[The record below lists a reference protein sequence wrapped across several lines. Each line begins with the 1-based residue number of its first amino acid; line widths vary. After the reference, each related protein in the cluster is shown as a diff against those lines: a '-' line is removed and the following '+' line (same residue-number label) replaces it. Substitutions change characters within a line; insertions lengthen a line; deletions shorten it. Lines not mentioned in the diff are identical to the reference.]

1 MKFRFTLNHHFAG
14 ALTVVALSVLAAC
27 GGGGS
32 GGGGEPASPAA
43 PVDTTVL
50 SAAVDVSGTITGFGS
65 VIIDGVKYDDT
76 QTSVSTDTN
85 PAAPTAAALT
95 DLKLGMRVE
104 GKLKNG
110 VMTDLVMQA
119 SLVGPVAALDATA
132 TSFTLYGQTVKVSVT
147 GATPTAFEGVQD
159 FAGLMAG
166 DWVEVHGTVDANKAI
181 VATRIERKP
190 QGDSAKGLRVGGVI
204 SNLDTTAKTF
214 KFNDQTI
221 DYSAATFKPAGAV
234 PVNGATAAVYSDQ
247 LPTAGV
253 LKAKSVALSKPE
265 EGKELR
271 VGGRISAYTSLADF
285 TVSGVRVNASTA
297 TLEGGVA
304 ADVAAGASVGIEGVV
319 TGEVLKATKLRIM
332 KTPADVKASL
342 AGQVTDWLSAT
353 SFKVRGTTV
362 DASAATFT
370 GGAATDLGNGAWLLV
385 SGTVQGDVLKAS
397 SIAFKAPPAA
407 KPTSLKGEVRDYNAT
422 TGSFRF
428 LGLTVNLSSTVEY
441 VGGNASN
448 LVNGKRVEI
457 TGTPSAEGVVLASK
471 VEFLPELSTPP
482 DAVVEGR
489 ISGLATSIGEGTSP
503 GAVTSTV
510 SFKLPGMSVSLS
522 TATVLEGGVLTDV
535 SNGVMV
541 VAKGRYNP
549 ETKTVAA
556 TSLKIVKVDAAVPR
570 VSGTVGD
577 FTSISNFRVGGQKI
591 DASQAVLSNGV
602 AADLKTGAVVEV
614 LGTVSGSG
622 DNRVLTATKLHF
634 SGK

>member
-14 ALTVVALSVLAAC
+14 ALTVMALSVLAAC

-32 GGGGEPASPAA
+32 GGGGEPVAASAWVEPSAL
-43 PVDTTVL
+43 T
-50 SAAVDVSGTITGFGS
+50 AAVDVSGTITGFGS

-110 VMTDLVMQA
+110 VMTDLVMHA
-119 SLVGPVAALDATA
+119 SLVGPVAALDATT

-190 QGDSAKGLRVGGVI
+190 QGESAKGLRVGGVI

-221 DYSAATFKPAGAV
+221 DYSTATFKPAGAV
-234 PVNGATAAVYSDQ
+234 PVNGAAAAVYSDQ

-253 LKAKSVALSKPE
+253 LKAKGIALSKPE

-304 ADVAAGASVGIEGVV
+304 ADVAAGASVGVEGVV
-319 TGEVLKATKLRIM
+319 SGEVLKATKLRIL

-370 GGAATDLGNGAWLLV
+370 GGTVADLGNSAWLLV

-397 SIAFKAPPAA
+397 NITFKAAPIA
-407 KPTSLKGEVRDYNAT
+407 KPTTLKGEIRDYNAGT
-422 TGSFRF
+422 ATFRF
-428 LGLTVNLSSTVEY
+428 LGATVKLSSTVEF
-441 VGGNASN
+441 VGGTANN
-448 LVNGKRVEI
+448 LVNGKRVEV
-457 TGTPSAEGVVLASK
+457 TGTPDAEGVVVASK
-471 VEFLPELSTPP
+471 IEFLPELTIAPE
-482 DAVVEGR
+482 AVVGGR
-489 ISGLATSIGEGTSP
+489 ISNLAESG
-503 GAVTSTV
+503 
-510 SFKLPGMSVSLS
+510 FKLPGMTVSIS
-522 TATVLEGGVLTDV
+522 ATTVYAGGSAADLA
-535 SNGVMV
+535 NGVMV
-541 VAKGRYNP
+541 QVKGRYNA

-556 TSLKIVKVDAAVPR
+556 TKLEIVKVEANTSR
-570 VSGTVGD
+570 VAGTVGE
-577 FTSISNFRVGGQKI
+577 FTSISNFRIGGQKV
-591 DASQAVLSNGV
+591 DASQAALSDGV
-602 AADLKTGAVVEV
+602 AADLKVGAVVEV
-614 LGTVSGSG
+614 VGTVSGSG
-622 DNRVLTATKLHF
+622 DTRVLTATKLHF
-634 SGK
+634 SAK

>member
-1 MKFRFTLNHHFAG
+1 MKFRFSLTHRFAG

-27 GGGGS
+27 GGGG
-32 GGGGEPASPAA
+32 GETAA
-43 PVDTTVL
+43 PTTNIPPIDTTVL

-110 VMTDLVMQA
+110 VMTDLVMHA

-190 QGDSAKGLRVGGVI
+190 QGESAKGLRVGGVI

-221 DYSAATFKPAGAV
+221 DYSTATFKPAGAV

-253 LKAKSVALSKPE
+253 LKAKGIALSKPE

-304 ADVAAGASVGIEGVV
+304 ADVLAGASVGVEGVV

-370 GGAATDLGNGAWLLV
+370 GGALTDLGNGAWLLV
-385 SGTVQGDVLKAS
+385 SGTVQGDVLKAT

-407 KPTSLKGEVRDYNAT
+407 KPTSLKGEIRDYNASS
-422 TGSFRF
+422 GSFRF
-428 LGLTVNLSSTVEY
+428 LGVTINLSSTVEY
-441 VGGNASN
+441 VGGNANN
-448 LVNGKRVEI
+448 LVNGKRVEV

-482 DAVVEGR
+482 DVVVEGR
-489 ISGLATSIGEGTSP
+489 ISGLATST
-503 GAVTSTV
+503 GAVTSTL
-510 SFKLPGMSVSLS
+510 SFKLPGMSVNLS
-522 TATVLEGGVLTDV
+522 TATVLEGGVLTDL
-535 SNGVMV
+535 SNGVIV
-541 VAKGRYNP
+541 VVKGRYNP
-549 ETKTVAA
+549 ETKTVTA

-570 VSGTVGD
+570 VSGTVGE

-591 DASQAVLSNGV
+591 DASQAALSNGV

-614 LGTVSGSG
+614 VGTVSGSG
-622 DNRVLTATKLHF
+622 DSRVLTATKLHF
-634 SGK
+634 AGK